1 MNPLTPDTSLLV
13 PHLFNEVDEHWMQEA
28 LTLARK
34 AGAIGEVPVGA
45 VVVKQGAIIGRGWN
59 HPIAAHDPTAH
70 AEIIAIREAARTLEN
85 YRLTDTTL
93 YVTLEPCA
101 MCAGAMVHARLR
113 RLVFGAPDPRAG
125 AAGSLFNIVQTP
137 VLNHRVD
144 LVGGVLAEQCGEL
157 LKSFFSQRR

>member
-1 MNPLTPDTSLLV
+1 
-13 PHLFNEVDEHWMQEA
+13 MQEA

-34 AGAIGEVPVGA
+34 AGAVGEVPVGA

-101 MCAGAMVHARLR
+101 MCAGAMVHARVS

-125 AAGSLFNIVQTP
+125 AAGSLFNIIQTP
-137 VLNHRVD
+137 ALNHRVD
-144 LVGGVLAEQCGEL
+144 LAGGVLAEQCGEL
-157 LKSFFSQRR
+157 LKGFFSQRR